1 MHKTERLEWARRRNT
16 ACSIPKPKACLLD
29 HEGQHRGIPRMMSQL
44 LGPPSVGREHSHHLH
59 MSKGETDWGRWPEGA
74 GVDSQSLPYV
84 APLPFSGLEI

>member
-1 MHKTERLEWARRRNT
+1 
-16 ACSIPKPKACLLD
+16 
-29 HEGQHRGIPRMMSQL
+29 MMSQL